1 MFTVNCISIIFFIR
15 CYLLDSIPID
25 FQIMKAG
32 YERDS
37 DASAKA
43 LRAAVKNSKR
53 DGALYGAVIKAESVF
68 SAMSTD
74 SPPPPPAT
82 PAAPAAPAA
91 PAQASISQ
99 PAQNATSPPT
109 SPPTMPPQSLSSL
122 PRPVH
127 PLMAALASGKNVLR
141 PAGERPVTNVS
152 KPSPTT
158 TSSTSAPR
166 AVFDEATIRSQLGQ
180 LKKVD
185 RTIQQPKQP
194 TKQEQLAADSLVAKS
209 KLKPVNPRER
219 NVAVTSSPPT
229 LSELAKRVVDTIQ
242 PTGPLNIAP
251 VVDVAQE
258 RVYDTLKPKSSS
270 PTATTVASTYM
281 DHLDEEEK
289 SDLPVLE
296 DPPTQNTNQID
307 ASKKIDLYN
316 IKEVTEQG
324 TVAQSKAKEVMDK
337 VNAERVKAGLI
348 AVKSV
353 TITALREDGTMHPFR
368 MTVTKKDNVYQFILN
383 IPAVGDKGKSTRSLR
398 YKPDTEYR
406 VDVVLSLHLASE
418 RINQGLYKNPTK
430 EGNMKTG
437 LGIGDPVIDT
447 ILNSPRVVFASRKAP
462 PYVTRGQLYLMLPQ
476 LLKGH
481 IRLYNR
487 SGRPVV
493 SRSNVSPS
501 FQRIAKDIVER
512 NTFEADDY
520 STLEDKETADANK
533 FIEATRPM
541 QPRNINRLSNAD
553 TIWQLKKRYEVLVG
567 ELSAGN
573 TGKLV
578 RDEMETI
585 LRSLMRLNAMSINK
599 GRDLI
604 KSLRE
609 F

>member
-1 MFTVNCISIIFFIR
+1 
-15 CYLLDSIPID
+15 
-25 FQIMKAG
+25 MKAG
-32 YERDS
+32 YERNRA
-37 DASAKA
+37 ASAKA
-43 LRAAVKNSKR
+43 LKAAVKNSKR

-74 SPPPPPAT
+74 SPPQPPAT
-82 PAAPAAPAA
+82 PPPTTPAT
-91 PAQASISQ
+91 PAQVSTTSQ
-99 PAQNATSPPT
+99 PAQNATSQPTTPPT
-109 SPPTMPPQSLSSL
+109 LPPQSLSSL

-141 PAGERPVTNVS
+141 PAGERPVSNVPKS
-152 KPSPTT
+152 SPTT

-166 AVFDEATIRSQLGQ
+166 AVFDEAMIRSQLSQ

-209 KLKPVNPRER
+209 KLKPVNPREH
-219 NVAVTSSPPT
+219 NVAVASSPPT
-229 LSELAKRVVDTIQ
+229 QSDVANRAIDTIQ
-242 PTGPLNIAP
+242 PTGPLNITP
-251 VVDVAQE
+251 VVDVAPQE

-270 PTATTVASTYM
+270 PTASTVASTYM

-289 SDLPVLE
+289 SDLPVPP
-296 DPPTQNTNQID
+296 DPVPQNTNQTD
-307 ASKKIDLYN
+307 APKKIDLYN
-316 IKEVTEQG
+316 IKEVTEEG
-324 TVAQSKAKEVMDK
+324 TVAQSKAKEVLDK

-353 TITALREDGTMHPFR
+353 TITALREDGTVHPFR
-368 MTVTKKDNVYQFILN
+368 LNVLLQKNVYNFLLI
-383 IPAVGDKGKSTRSLR
+383 IPATKEKGKSTRSLR
-398 YKPDTEYR
+398 YKPDTEFK

-418 RINQGLYKNPTK
+418 RLNQGKYKNPTK
-430 EGNMKTG
+430 EGAIKTG
-437 LGIGDPVIDT
+437 LGIGDPVVDD

-462 PYVTRGQLYLMLPQ
+462 PYVKRGQLYVMLPQ

-533 FIEATRPM
+533 FIEATRPI